1 MAVAHESPPR
11 KLTVIDLYS
20 AVIVQVNLALSQ
32 MGMGHIENSLVGGV
46 VNRGISGGEKRR
58 LSIAIQLI
66 QDPGRHMTVQRF
78 V

>member
-1 MAVAHESPPR
+1 
-11 KLTVIDLYS
+11 
-20 AVIVQVNLALSQ
+20 

-66 QDPGRHMTVQRF
+66 QDPGRHMKAQKF
-78 V
+78 A